1 MLDFGQNIAG
11 YAEFTVT
18 AHIGQKIK
26 LRFGELLDENGEFTQ
41 KNIQCSSKK
50 ITTPLQQVIYT
61 CKEGKNHC
69 KTTFA
74 IFGFQYV
81 LVETDVAFQSE
92 DFAAIAVYSD
102 MERTGFLKA
111 PTHFSISLLKAPS
124 GVPRTTTPTCPQ
136 IARPAN
142 ATAGRATRRFSS
154 TLRHI
159 FFDYASFAQK
169 YMRDVYDWQK
179 KDGKLPQIAPLRR
192 CGFLYVLYGR
202 KRRLGGCGRAD
213 SVSFLEALRG

>member
-26 LRFGELLDENGEFTQ
+26 LRFDELLDENGEFTQ

-50 ITTPLQQVIYT
+50 ITTPLHQVIYT
-61 CKEGKNHC
+61 CKEGKNHY

-111 PTHFSISLLKAPS
+111 STHFSISLLKTPS

-142 ATAGRATRRFSS
+142 VTAGRRANF
-154 TLRHI
+154 LQHCGI
-159 FFDYASFAQK
+159 SF
-169 YMRDVYDWQK
+169 
-179 KDGKLPQIAPLRR
+179 
-192 CGFLYVLYGR
+192 
-202 KRRLGGCGRAD
+202 
-213 SVSFLEALRG
+213 

>member
-1 MLDFGQNIAG
+1 MLQ
-11 YAEFTVT
+11 
-18 AHIGQKIK
+18 Q
-26 LRFGELLDENGEFTQ
+26 
-41 KNIQCSSKK
+41 K
-50 ITTPLQQVIYT
+50 ITTPPQQVIYT
-61 CKEGKNHC
+61 CKEGKNHY

-111 PTHFSISLLKAPS
+111 PTHFSISLLKTPS

-142 ATAGRATRRFSS
+142 TTAGRATRRFSS

-159 FFDYASFAQK
+159 FLT
-169 YMRDVYDWQK
+169 MRLLHRNICGMCTTGRK
-179 KDGKLPQIAPLRR
+179 RREAAANRPLRR